1 VDPTEQE
8 LMVKLSLTPKENV
21 YFTLLADCAAQL
33 VEAARV
39 LAEVAAA
46 DRPSRAALVAEL
58 HGVEH
63 AADEA
68 VHALIQ
74 KVNSSF
80 VTPLDRH
87 DLLLL
92 ATGIDDCVDLMDEAG
107 DMILLYKVGTVPDAT
122 VRIIAIL
129 ERCAQLTV
137 EVVPRLRSM
146 QRLRDY
152 CLEIN
157 RLENEADR
165 IYRQAIADLFDMDTD
180 GRTLVKLKDI
190 ILTLEAA
197 VDAFERLANSVETIA
212 VKES

>member
-1 VDPTEQE
+1 
-8 LMVKLSLTPKENV
+8 MVKLSLTPKENV

-46 DRPSRAALVAEL
+46 DRPSRVALVAEL

>member
-1 VDPTEQE
+1 VLYAGT
-8 LMVKLSLTPKENV
+8 VKLSLTPREST
-21 YFTLLADCAAQL
+21 YFTLLAACAGHT

-39 LAEVAAA
+39 LGEIAAA
-46 DRPSRAALVAEL
+46 DRPSRPSLVAEL

-68 VHALIQ
+68 THALVQ
-74 KVNSSF
+74 KVNASF
-80 VTPLDRH
+80 ITPLDRH

-122 VRIIAIL
+122 VRLIAIL
-129 ERCAQLTV
+129 ARCAQLTV

-152 CLEIN
+152 WVEIN